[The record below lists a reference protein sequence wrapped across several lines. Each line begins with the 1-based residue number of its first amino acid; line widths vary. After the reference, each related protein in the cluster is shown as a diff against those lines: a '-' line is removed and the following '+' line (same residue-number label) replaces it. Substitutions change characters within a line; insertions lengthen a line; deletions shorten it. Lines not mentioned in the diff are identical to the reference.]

1 MIERLA
7 HGCASARLR
16 ASAPRHAPDLL
27 SDDRVA
33 RLRYFV
39 TLARSASE
47 RPPQTR
53 ISATFP
59 SRSSV
64 PSVRSAPTITAPP
77 DTSWFEEAVA
87 TTSPARRRPGVS

>member
-1 MIERLA
+1 M
-7 HGCASARLR
+7 
-16 ASAPRHAPDLL
+16 
-27 SDDRVA
+27 A

-77 DTSWFEEAVA
+77 DTSYSLFGPALLDLYKTAVEEAG
-87 TTSPARRRPGVS
+87 TTDSSKLVETLGIVLGL